1 MIILTKHNKNLRH
14 GDRANVSNTTKGI
27 IMNNFTYYTPTKI
40 YFGKGQISH
49 LNELAES
56 GKSVLLVYG
65 GGSIKKLGIYDEAMQ
80 ILNAAG
86 LTVFEL
92 SGVEPNPKVE
102 LARKGIELCRE
113 KGIDMVLAIGGG
125 SVIDTAKSIAAGVC
139 YEGDVWD
146 LVEDSSKIKAA
157 LPIFTVLTLSATGSE
172 MNKNAVLSNMEKHVK
187 ASMSSDLLKP
197 RISICDPTYT
207 FSVSKKQTAAGTADM
222 ISHAF
227 ENYFSPI
234 RDSFLSTQF
243 GEAVLRTCFKYGPL
257 AMEQPDNYEARA
269 NLMWAST
276 NAINGITKSG
286 AEVGWCC
293 HPIEHELSAW
303 YDITHGVGLAII
315 TPRWMKHILSEK
327 TAWKFAEYG
336 RNVWGIS
343 SEDEMAA
350 AEEAIEKTADFFF
363 KTLGIPSTLSEV
375 GINEEKFEI
384 MAESAAP
391 SCQKGLVPLSKQD
404 ILEIFIASK

>member
-1 MIILTKHNKNLRH
+1 
-14 GDRANVSNTTKGI
+14 
-27 IMNNFTYYTPTKI
+27 MNNFTYYTPTKI

-49 LNELAES
+49 LDELA
-56 GKSVLLVYG
+56 GFGQRVLLVYG
-65 GGSIKKLGIYDEAMQ
+65 GGSIKRLGIYDTALKLLDQ
-80 ILNAAG
+80 AG

-102 LARKGIELCRE
+102 LAREGISLCR
-113 KGIDMVLAIGGG
+113 KNNINMVLAIGGG
-125 SVIDTAKSIAAGVC
+125 SVIDTAKSIAAGTC
-139 YEGDVWD
+139 YDGDVWD
-146 LVEDSSKIKAA
+146 LVEDSSKIRAA

-172 MNKNAVLSNMEKHVK
+172 MNKNAVLTNMDLHIK

-197 RISICDPTYT
+197 HISILDPVYT
-207 FSVSKKQTAAGTADM
+207 FSVSRSQTAAGTADM

-234 RDSFLSTQF
+234 RDSYLSTQF
-243 GEAVLRTCFKYGPL
+243 GEAVLRTCFKYGPIAL
-257 AMEQPDNYEARA
+257 NEPDNYEARA

-315 TPRWMKHILSEK
+315 TPRWMKHILNEK

-336 RNVWGIS
+336 RNVWGITGDNDMS
-343 SEDEMAA
+343 V
-350 AEEAIEKTADFFF
+350 AEEAIEKTASFFF
-363 KTLGIPSTLSEV
+363 DELGLPSSLSEV
-375 GINEEKFEI
+375 GINDEKFEI

-391 SCQKGLVPLSKQD
+391 SCQKGLVPLSKED
-404 ILEIFIASK
+404 ILEIFRASA

>member
-1 MIILTKHNKNLRH
+1 
-14 GDRANVSNTTKGI
+14 
-27 IMNNFTYYTPTKI
+27 MNNFTYFTPTKI

-49 LNELAES
+49 LDELAEF
-56 GKSVLLVYG
+56 GQRVLLVYG
-65 GGSIKKLGIYDEAMQ
+65 SGSIKRLGIYNEA
-80 ILNAAG
+80 IKLLNDTG

-92 SGVEPNPKVE
+92 SGVEANPKVD
-102 LARKGIELCRE
+102 LVRNGILLCRE
-113 KGIDMVLAIGGG
+113 NNIDMVLAIGGG
-125 SVIDTAKSIAAGVC
+125 SVIDTAKSIAAGTC

-146 LVEDSSKIKAA
+146 LIEDSSKIKTA

-172 MNKNAVLSNMEKHVK
+172 MNKNAVLTNTDLHVK

-197 RISICDPTYT
+197 RISILDPTYT
-207 FSVSKKQTAAGTADM
+207 FSVSRIQTAAGTADM

-243 GEAVLRTCFKYGPL
+243 GEAVLRTCFKYGPIAL
-257 AMEQPDNYEARA
+257 NEPDNYEARA

-315 TPRWMKHILSEK
+315 TPRWMKHILNEK
-327 TAWKFAEYG
+327 TVWKFAEYG
-336 RNVWGIS
+336 RNVWEITGGN
-343 SEDEMAA
+343 DMTV
-350 AEEAIEKTADFFF
+350 AEEAISKTASFFF
-363 KTLGIPSTLSEV
+363 DELGLPSTLSEV
-375 GINEEKFEI
+375 GINDERFEL
-384 MAESAAP
+384 MAENAAP
-391 SCQKGLVPLSKQD
+391 SCQKGLVPLSKED
-404 ILEIFIASK
+404 ILEIFRASA

>member
-1 MIILTKHNKNLRH
+1 
-14 GDRANVSNTTKGI
+14 
-27 IMNNFTYYTPTKI
+27 MNNFTYYTPTKI

-49 LNELAES
+49 LDELAEF
-56 GKSVLLVYG
+56 GQRVLLVYG
-65 GGSIKKLGIYDEAMQ
+65 SGSIKRLGIYNEA
-80 ILNAAG
+80 IKLLNDAG

-92 SGVEPNPKVE
+92 SGVEANPKVG
-102 LARKGIELCRE
+102 LVRNGISLCRE
-113 KGIDMVLAIGGG
+113 NNIDMVLAIGGG
-125 SVIDTAKSIAAGVC
+125 SVIDTAKSIAAGTC

-146 LVEDSSKIKAA
+146 LIEDSSKIKNA

-172 MNKNAVLSNMEKHVK
+172 MNKNAVLTNTDLHVK

-197 RISICDPTYT
+197 RISILDPTYT
-207 FSVSKKQTAAGTADM
+207 FSVSRIQTAAGTADM

-243 GEAVLRTCFKYGPL
+243 GEAVLRTCFKYGPIAL
-257 AMEQPDNYEARA
+257 NEPDNYEARA

-303 YDITHGVGLAII
+303 YDITHGIGLAII
-315 TPRWMKHILSEK
+315 TPRWMKHILNEK
-327 TAWKFAEYG
+327 TVWKFAEYG
-336 RNVWGIS
+336 RNVWGITGGN
-343 SEDEMAA
+343 DMTV
-350 AEEAIEKTADFFF
+350 AEESISKTASFFF
-363 KTLGIPSTLSEV
+363 DELGLPSTLSAV
-375 GINEEKFEI
+375 GINDERFEL

-391 SCQKGLVPLSKQD
+391 SCQKGLVPLSKED
-404 ILEIFIASK
+404 ILEIFRASA